1 MAVIPSRAELL
12 AAVRLSRLP
21 GVGAAGFKAL
31 VTMHGRPSAALAA
44 WLAVLPERRPSLP
57 WVSRRKAAT
66 EEGVAAAERF
76 LAEGGLGW
84 HWGGVGY
91 PGRLADVSEPPPVLF
106 GRGILP
112 VAPMVAVVGTR
123 RADAVGLSLAERLGC
138 ALAGAGRVVVSGG
151 AAGIDAAAHRGAL
164 AAGGLTVAVLG
175 CGVVVVFPR
184 AHADLFAE
192 IAARGALLSE
202 LLPGTAPR
210 PGFFPTRN
218 RIVAGLAEETIVMQA
233 PARSGA
239 LLTAEHARRAGRRVR
254 VVVPPVDGP
263 PWAGNRS
270 LLDAGAEPLAPE
282 DL

>member
-1 MAVIPSRAELL
+1 ML

-21 GVGAAGFKAL
+21 GVGAAGFKDL
-31 VTMHGRPSAALAA
+31 VSAHGSPSAALAA
-44 WLAVLPERRPSLP
+44 WLAVLPQRRSSLP
-57 WVSRRKAAT
+57 AVSRRKAAT

-84 HWGGVGY
+84 HWGGPGY
-91 PGRLADVSEPPPVLF
+91 PGRLADLSEPPPVLF
-106 GRGILP
+106 GRGALP
-112 VAPMVAVVGTR
+112 VEPMVAVVGTR
-123 RADAVGLSLAERLGC
+123 RADAAGLPLAERLGRV
-138 ALAGAGRVVVSGG
+138 LAAAGRVVVSGG

-164 AAGGLTVAVLG
+164 AAGGHTVAVLG
-175 CGVVVVFPR
+175 CGVDVVFPR
-184 AHADLFAE
+184 AHAVLFAE

-218 RIVAGLAEETIVMQA
+218 RIVAGLAEETIVVQA

-254 VVVPPVDGP
+254 VVVPPAAGP
-263 PWAGNRS
+263 LWAGNQC
-270 LLDAGAEPLAPE
+270 LLEAGAEPLEPA
-282 DL
+282 DI